1 MTNAREVAEN
11 FHSRR
16 DAVSRVYRYRILNR
30 PIPSPLL
37 RRHCHWIREP
47 LQVEKMSQAAR
58 HLLGTHNF
66 RALAPGHPADR
77 SAVRAVYRWEVSRE
91 QDQEDTITVTCEA
104 NGFMLHQIRRA
115 NAVLVEVGKGR
126 WPTESVLQILGETT
140 RESQNIPIER
150 IPSLPARGL
159 CLVEVKY
166 RDHLWKVEQDHETN

>member
-1 MTNAREVAEN
+1 
-11 FHSRR
+11 
-16 DAVSRVYRYRILNR
+16 
-30 PIPSPLL
+30 
-37 RRHCHWIREP
+37 
-47 LQVEKMSQAAR
+47 MSQAAR
-58 HLLGTHNF
+58 HLLGTHDF

-140 RESQNIPIER
+140 GESQNIPIER